1 MYRKHKKVVHINTNA
16 MTTLTSNREKII
28 YNKDMAEVPRHIS
41 ALKLA
46 IWSPIYRIFIFIPY
60 DFIIVL
66 NII

>member
-46 IWSPIYRIFIFIPY
+46 I
-60 DFIIVL
+60 
-66 NII
+66 